1 MNKRISTILTILV
14 AQTSSVSAFWP
25 FDPPKAIVE
34 VFPIENVKLTA
45 KEKDT
50 RIAFVSDAF
59 IYPVPSPTETFPP
72 PPTSKIGIMYRESQV
87 LLQEAIKDFLAGING
102 YDLVL
107 FGGSMTANQ
116 DHYPLFEDIS
126 YDLTKYGLEYYSMI
140 GYGETSGS
148 KAGRELIKKPY
159 YLLTVEDINL
169 LVLDNVTEKIV
180 PERLPEEASKQ
191 YIWLTKTL
199 KGLNN
204 KSTELYIFSYYPL
217 DAATLDLI
225 KTHDKLNIVLL
236 ANSGAHKFSIGTHDK
251 YPELNN
257 AALSIYPCAFTVIE
271 RLATGKLQIKV
282 VHTRLRGV
290 KAKAQ
295 RAITKD

>member
-1 MNKRISTILTILV
+1 MLRFILIILL
-14 AQTSSVSAFWP
+14 SSLNLSASAFWP
-25 FDPPKAIVE
+25 FDPPKAVVE
-34 VFPIENVKLTA
+34 IFPIENTKLKA
-45 KEKDT
+45 KDKDS

-59 IYPVPSPTETFPP
+59 LYPVPSPSETFPP

-87 LLQEAIKDFLAGING
+87 ILQETIKDLLTGINQ

-107 FGGSMTANQ
+107 FGGSMVANQ

-148 KAGRELIKKPY
+148 KPAREIIKKPY
-159 YLLTVEDINL
+159 YLLNLEDINL
-169 LVLDNVTEKIV
+169 LVLDNVSEKIV
-180 PERLPEEASKQ
+180 PERLPEEASEQ

-199 KGLNN
+199 EELNN
-204 KSTELYIFSYYPL
+204 KSAELYIFSYYPL
-217 DAATLDLI
+217 DKATLDLI

-236 ANSGAHKFSIGTHDK
+236 ANSAAHKFSIGSHDK
-251 YPELNN
+251 YTELNN
-257 AALSIYPCAFTVIE
+257 AALNIYPCAFTVIE

-282 VHTRLRGV
+282 IHTRLRGV
-290 KAKAQ
+290 KTKALK
-295 RAITKD
+295 ALPKS

>member
-1 MNKRISTILTILV
+1 MLRLILIILL
-14 AQTSSVSAFWP
+14 SSLSLSASAFWL
-25 FDPPKAIVE
+25 FDPPKAVVE
-34 VFPIENVKLTA
+34 IFPIESVKLKA
-45 KEKDT
+45 KDKDT

-59 IYPVPSPTETFPP
+59 LYPVPSPTETFAP

-87 LLQEAIKDFLAGING
+87 LLQEAVRDLLSGIND

-107 FGGSMTANQ
+107 FGGSMIANQ
-116 DHYPLFEDIS
+116 DHYSLFEDIS
-126 YDLTKYGLEYYSMI
+126 YDLTKYGLEYYTMI
-140 GYGETSGS
+140 GYGEVGGP

-159 YLLTVEDINL
+159 YLLEIEGISL
-169 LVLDNVTEKIV
+169 LVLDNVSEKIV
-180 PERLPEEASKQ
+180 PERLPEEASEQ
-191 YIWLTKTL
+191 YIWLGKTL
-199 KGLNN
+199 EELNN
-204 KSTELYIFSYYPL
+204 KSAELYIFSYYPL
-217 DAATLDLI
+217 DTATIDLL
-225 KTHDKLNIVLL
+225 KKYEKLNIVLL

-290 KAKAQ
+290 KSKAQ
-295 RAITKD
+295 KATNSNHS